1 MPVWRSPLFAVL
13 LEVEIPKLDE
23 PIVIRDVHDDRELA
37 NSFRR
42 DAHPP
47 M

>member
-1 MPVWRSPLFAVL
+1 MPVWRSPLFVVL

-37 NSFRR
+37 NGLRR
-42 DAHPP
+42 DVHPL